1 MWMLTNAALAIIIE
15 SISGVDTNTQ
25 QAETEL
31 RARQNAYFSFIL
43 WATFGL
49 SAVRFIGVRYVLL
62 RRRVQC

>member
-1 MWMLTNAALAIIIE
+1 MLTNAALAIIIE